1 MEIRVVDLQREIR
14 TDLEKIKAKARKI
27 LDVLACREAELSIAL
42 VDDERMSSLNW
53 EYRRRKGATNV
64 LSFAMREGEFG
75 DVSPQLLGDVVIS
88 LPTAARQAVEA
99 GISLDA
105 MLSRLLVHGILH
117 LLGFDHEGDEDSER
131 QMAEKTRELLE
142 RLAAME

>member
-1 MEIRVVDLQREIR
+1 
-14 TDLEKIKAKARKI
+14 
-27 LDVLACREAELSIAL
+27 LACREAELSIAL